1 MNATVYFLAA
11 ASSQYE
17 LVYVWNQATPEAK
30 IIIFTLLIFSVMA
43 WSVMGSKAVQMRR
56 AEKVNQLFYT
66 AVLPQRNVLAIF
78 DPRFPGGGCPLF
90 SGGLEGGLELLT
102 RF

>member
-56 AEKVNQLFYT
+56 AKKLNQLFNAGYRLNQICR
-66 AVLPQRNVLAIF
+66 AFLPSWQQ
-78 DPRFPGGGCPLF
+78 
-90 SGGLEGGLELLT
+90 
-102 RF
+102 